1 MTAARINNAFYDE
14 LGERWYEDD
23 AHPVALLR
31 AETRE
36 RLAYAETVLERTLG
50 PGPARILDLGCGG
63 GLMAIPL
70 AGGRRAVKGVD
81 LSEGSLAVARSRAP
95 VGLNVE
101 FERGDIYRLDEPSG
115 AYDAVLMMDVL
126 EHLERPGAALKE
138 AARVLRPE
146 GVLIFHTFN
155 RTWCSYLLAV
165 KAIELLARDAPR
177 NMHLYRMFIRPA
189 ELERM
194 CADAKLQI
202 RETCG
207 IRPRFLSKA
216 FWWTLLRRRVHADFA
231 FTRARSVLVGYLG
244 YAVKDAAA

>member
-23 AHPVALLR
+23 GHPVALLR

-36 RLAYAETVLERTLG
+36 RLAYAETVFQTLG
-50 PGPARILDLGCGG
+50 SGPARILDLGCGG
-63 GLMAIPL
+63 GLMTIPL
-70 AGGRRAVKGVD
+70 ARDGRAIKGVD

-95 VGLNVE
+95 EGLNIE
-101 FERGDIYRLDEPSG
+101 FEKGDIYRLDEPSG

-126 EHLERPGAALKE
+126 EHLERPGAALQE
-138 AARVLRPE
+138 AARVLRPG

-155 RTWCSYLLAV
+155 RTLFSYLLAV
-165 KAIELLARDAPR
+165 KAIELFSRDAPR
-177 NMHLYRMFIRPA
+177 NMHLYRLFIKPA

-194 CADAKLQI
+194 CADAALRI
-202 RETCG
+202 RETRG

-216 FWWTLLRRRVHADFA
+216 FCWTLLRRRVHPDFA
-231 FTRARSVLVGYLG
+231 FTRARSLLVGYMG
-244 YAVKDAAA
+244 YAVKYGDG